1 MYDNNE
7 LCERIKSIFPDVGEC
22 GIDVVVDFDSNKKA
36 YIVELKKGEY
46 HLKTHLEPEDA
57 DTCMDGKQC
66 FGLGF
71 QIQQLRKN
79 IEAL

>member
-1 MYDNNE
+1 MYDNKE
-7 LCERIKSIFPDVGEC
+7 LCEKIKSIFPDVGEC
-22 GIDVVVDFDSNKKA
+22 GIDVDVDYDNNKKA
-36 YIVELKKGEY
+36 YIVGIKKGNH

-57 DTCMDGKQC
+57 DICMDGKQC
-66 FGLGF
+66 IGLGF